1 MLSAFLIG
9 HTHLWSRVPHYGKV
23 LGTLLSLSYWSLL
36 EVFHLPLFS
45 EPFWMK
51 GEREENYSTLSLCI
65 RRRFL
70 ISIVCTFRTRWVPF
84 FVLLPL
90 LLMNTISW
98 LQNVC
103 LGNVHFVHDNHQKVR
118 ANFRFCY
125 IANHVFDFFLGKNEL
140 YKT

>member
-1 MLSAFLIG
+1 MVTPALNNRIFSQLYIDRWNAKSFSYW
-9 HTHLWSRVPHYGKV
+9 THLWSRVPHYGKV

-103 LGNVHFVHDNHQKVR
+103 LGNVHFVYDNLCCK
-118 ANFRFCY
+118 
-125 IANHVFDFFLGKNEL
+125 
-140 YKT
+140 